1 MKQRKFLAY
10 ILAGFASVAVIVG
23 CSDKDEPPFDP
34 AQNDPSYNDTIIY
47 IDESSD
53 EERAEWDGGLGLM
66 EFTKESLDGY
76 RVIVTRKLFGGSY
89 QIYIPADGAS
99 LNLVQAHSQ
108 FWMEATDYTKIG
120 EDKIYL
126 DEKLLGRYP
135 NDSERYYWS
144 KSNRYIT
151 ITHDTYGE
159 IRFDIPENTSK
170 EVRQIELLVTNGFV
184 SGCGADMIF
193 IQEGAK

>member
-1 MKQRKFLAY
+1 MKQRRFLAY
-10 ILAGFASVAVIVG
+10 ILAGFASVAVVVC

-53 EERAEWDGGLGLM
+53 EERSEWVGLM
-66 EFTKESLDGY
+66 GLMTFTKESLDGY
-76 RVIVTRKLFGGSY
+76 RVIVTRKLQSGSY
-89 QIYIPADGAS
+89 EIYIPADGAI
-99 LNLVQAHSQ
+99 LNLVQTYSQ
-108 FWMEATDYTKIG
+108 YWMTATDYTKIG

-126 DEKLLGRYP
+126 DEKRLGWYP

-151 ITHDTYGE
+151 IMHDTYGE

-170 EVRQIELLVTNGFV
+170 EVRQIELQVTNGFV

-193 IQEGAK
+193 IQAGAK